1 MRRRRSVDGLPD
13 VPTARISL
21 HGDLVELLR
30 STPRPQP
37 VDLPVA
43 QGATIKHLIE
53 TLDVPHTEV
62 GAVTVDGRPADLG
75 RMVAA
80 GEHIDAYPARPGSLP
95 ASDDASAPARQSPE
109 SDARDPARNGDGPHT
124 PGRAGF
130 LADAHLGALAR
141 LLRLVGFDTVL
152 ATDGADSELAAR
164 AQAESRIVLSC
175 DRELLKHRR
184 ILRGR
189 LIRSRKPD
197 DQLAEVLERFGLKDS
212 LRPFTRCLECNAQL
226 QSVARSLVEHRLPP
240 GVMTGD
246 YEFTRCAGCD
256 RVYWQGSHW
265 QKLSARIDAIRH
277 RLG

>member
-1 MRRRRSVDGLPD
+1 MPS
-13 VPTARISL
+13 ARISL

-30 STPRPQP
+30 STLRTQP

-53 TLDVPHTEV
+53 TLDVPHTEI
-62 GAVTVDGRPADLG
+62 GAVTVDGQPADLG
-75 RMVAA
+75 RVVAA
-80 GEHIDAYPARPGSLP
+80 GEHIDAYPASPGSLP
-95 ASDDASAPARQSPE
+95 ATDDASAPGGQAPE
-109 SDARDPARNGDGPHT
+109 SDARDPARHGDGPHT
-124 PGRAGF
+124 PVMATF

-189 LIRSRKPD
+189 LIRSREPD
-197 DQLAEVLERFGLKDS
+197 DQLAEVLARFALKDS
-212 LRPFTRCLECNAQL
+212 LHPFTRCLECNAPL
-226 QSVARSLVEHRLPP
+226 QSVARSLIEHRLPP
-240 GVMTGD
+240 GVMAGNF
-246 YEFTRCAGCD
+246 EFTRCVGCD
-256 RVYWQGSHW
+256 RVYWPGSHW
-265 QKLSARIDAIRH
+265 RKLSARVDAIRR